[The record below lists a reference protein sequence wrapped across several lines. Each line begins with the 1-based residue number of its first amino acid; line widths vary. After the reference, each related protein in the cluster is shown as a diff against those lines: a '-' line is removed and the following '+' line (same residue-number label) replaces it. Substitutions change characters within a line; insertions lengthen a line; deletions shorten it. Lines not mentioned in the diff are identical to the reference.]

1 MSYNRIHFYTVAWFS
16 LVVASTRTTHVS
28 AFVQPSG
35 LDLSVHKRHSNL
47 YSKTSPNAPGLKD
60 SEPNRLEESPFDP
73 FNYAENKGAELIP
86 VDSSNQE
93 DDGNHDIGL
102 WWARGILLIV
112 AVLWGTNFASVKYL
126 ETLCFHPPCVHPPSE
141 AALARF
147 GLAGIVSLPLLLN
160 QPKNVVLAGLEC
172 GLWVTLGYIAQALA
186 LSTISSGKCA
196 FICSLTVVVVPL
208 VNAIFFGKPI
218 KKITVVSAILALA
231 GVGVLE
237 GLVDTGSLLGIQ
249 PALADSSEM
258 VASTASTAA
267 ATGFLGFFQKM
278 GIGKGDLLAILQP
291 IGFGVSFIRIEHYVE
306 KFSDVKNRV
315 VTIAAA
321 ECVAVGLLSLVWVLY
336 DFHGVIP
343 NMGYMMDPHRLAAI
357 AWTGIVTTVGAIYL
371 EGLALETATATDA
384 ALTFAS
390 EPVWASLFGAWLLH
404 EKLNLNAYIGG
415 AVILVACLMSALAD
429 LPASNETND
438 NGKDGNAIETDAS

>member
-1 MSYNRIHFYTVAWFS
+1 MAAWLFIVTVTLGITCA
-16 LVVASTRTTHVS
+16 S

-35 LDLSVHKRHSNL
+35 LRLHNTNL
-47 YSKTSPNAPGLKD
+47 YSRSSPNTPGLKD
-60 SEPNRLEESPFDP
+60 VEPNRLDEAFDP
-73 FNYAENKGAELIP
+73 FNYAENKGAELISM
-86 VDSSNQE
+86 DDNLESNQG
-93 DDGNHDIGL
+93 DNNNNDIGL
-102 WWARGILLIV
+102 WWARGILLLV

-147 GLAGIVSLPLLLN
+147 GLAGVVSLPLLIN
-160 QPKNVVLAGLEC
+160 QPMNVVLGGLEC

-186 LSTISSGKCA
+186 LSTISSGQCA
-196 FICSLTVVVVPL
+196 FICSLTVVVVPM

-218 KKITVVSAILALA
+218 KTINLISAVLALA
-231 GVGVLE
+231 GVGLLE
-237 GLVDTGSLLGIQ
+237 GLVDTSSLLGIQ

-258 VASTASTAA
+258 VASMASTAA
-267 ATGFLGFFQKM
+267 ATGILGTLQKL

-321 ECVAVGLLSLVWVLY
+321 ECVMVGLLSLFWVLY
-336 DFHGVIP
+336 DFHGTIP
-343 NMGYMMDPHRLAAI
+343 NMEYMMDPHRLVAI

-371 EGLALETATATDA
+371 EGLALETASATDA

-415 AVILVACLMSALAD
+415 AVILGACLTSAIAD
-429 LPASNETND
+429 LAPAEEDSNDGED
-438 NGKDGNAIETDAS
+438 GKAIETEAS

>member
-1 MSYNRIHFYTVAWFS
+1 
-16 LVVASTRTTHVS
+16 
-28 AFVQPSG
+28 
-35 LDLSVHKRHSNL
+35 
-47 YSKTSPNAPGLKD
+47 
-60 SEPNRLEESPFDP
+60 LEESSFDP
-73 FNYAENKGAELIP
+73 FNHAENKGAELIP
-86 VDSSNQE
+86 VDSSNQD

-102 WWARGILLIV
+102 WWARGILLLV
-112 AVLWGTNFASVKYL
+112 AILWGTNFASVKYL

-147 GLAGIVSLPLLLN
+147 GLAGIVSIPLLIS
-160 QPKNVVLAGLEC
+160 QPMNVILAGLEC

-186 LSTISSGKCA
+186 LSTISSGECA
-196 FICSLTVVVVPL
+196 FICSLTVVVVPM
-208 VNAIFFGKPI
+208 VNAICFGKPI
-218 KKITVVSAILALA
+218 KKISIISAILALS

-237 GLVDTGSLLGIQ
+237 GLVDTSSLLGIQ

-258 VASTASTAA
+258 VASTASTVA
-267 ATGFLGFFQKM
+267 ATGFLGFLQKM
-278 GIGKGDLLAILQP
+278 GIGNGDLLAILQP

-315 VTIAAA
+315 LTIAAA
-321 ECVAVGLLSLVWVLY
+321 ECVAVGLLSLFWVLY
-336 DFHGVIP
+336 DFHGVVP
-343 NMGYMMDPHRLAAI
+343 NMEYMMDPHRLAAI

-371 EGLALETATATDA
+371 EGLALETASATDA

-404 EKLNLNAYIGG
+404 EKLNLNAYLGG

-429 LPASNETND
+429 LPPPND
-438 NGKDGNAIETDAS
+438 NGNDGNAIETNAN

>member
-1 MSYNRIHFYTVAWFS
+1 MAPWLYIAVATLFCTT
-16 LVVASTRTTHVS
+16 STT
-28 AFVQPSG
+28 AFVQPG
-35 LDLSVHKRHSNL
+35 LGLSVQITQL
-47 YSKTSPNAPGLKD
+47 YSRTSPNAPGLKD
-60 SEPNRLEESPFDP
+60 ADIDETQSFDP
-73 FNYAENKGAELIP
+73 FNYAENKGADLIP
-86 VDSSNQE
+86 TGIHDNSSSLDNPNNQGG
-93 DDGNHDIGL
+93 DDIGL
-102 WWARGILLIV
+102 WAARGILLFV

-147 GLAGIVSLPLLLN
+147 GLAALVSIPLLLN
-160 QPKNVVLAGLEC
+160 QRKDVILAGLEC
-172 GLWVTLGYIAQALA
+172 GLWVTMGYIAQALA

-208 VNAIFFGKPI
+208 VDSIFFGKPI
-218 KKITVVSAILALA
+218 KKISLVSAALALA

-237 GLVDTGSLLGIQ
+237 GLVDTNSLLGIQ

-306 KFSDVKNRV
+306 KFKDVKNRV
-315 VTIAAA
+315 VTIAAS
-321 ECVAVGLLSLVWVLY
+321 ECVMVGLLSLFWVLY
-336 DFHGVIP
+336 DFHGTIP
-343 NMGYMMDPHRLAAI
+343 NMEYMMDPHRLAAI
-357 AWTGIVTTVGAIYL
+357 GWTGIVTTVGAIYL
-371 EGLALETATATDA
+371 EGLALETASATDA

-404 EKLNLNAYIGG
+404 EKLNLNAYLGG
-415 AVILVACLMSALAD
+415 GVILAACLMSALAD
-429 LPASNETND
+429 LPTSD
-438 NGKDGNAIETDAS
+438 DGGDDGEIVETDMS